1 MATIREDEPA
11 EGLRKENREI
21 SAKMKEDEQMQK
33 DTDAEKRTE
42 ATEAGAQPPK
52 KKNIIQVFRPQNSKT
67 GMVKPGARRGNGRA
81 QASRAQSRQQRQ
93 REHAEGDDFGK
104 RLRKRWLRQRRLRR
118 QRQLHR

>member
-1 MATIREDEPA
+1 MATIREHEPA

-67 GMVKPGARRGNGRA
+67 GMVKPGARPKPQGTGK
-81 QASRAQSRQQRQ
+81 QRQ
-93 REHAEGDDFGK
+93 RTRRRRRLWK

>member
-1 MATIREDEPA
+1 MATIREHEPA

-42 ATEAGAQPPK
+42 ATETEAQPPK

-67 GMVKPGARRGNGRA
+67 GMVKPGARPKPQGTGKQGA
-81 QASRAQSRQQRQ
+81 KPAAK
-93 REHAEGDDFGK
+93 AENTPRRRFWK
-104 RLRKRWLRQRRLRR
+104 RLRTR
-118 QRQLHR
+118 

>member
-1 MATIREDEPA
+1 MATIREHEPA

-52 KKNIIQVFRPQNSKT
+52 KKNIIQAVSYTHLKAPQHLKENAVLILYVT
-67 GMVKPGARRGNGRA
+67 EPQFVAEAVRRHPEYWVEEMFLLNEKNRTTVYV
-81 QASRAQSRQQRQ
+81 
-93 REHAEGDDFGK
+93 
-104 RLRKRWLRQRRLRR
+104 LRYLKK
-118 QRQLHR
+118 

>member
-1 MATIREDEPA
+1 MATIREHEPA

-67 GMVKPGARRGNGRA
+67 GMVKPGARPKPQGKGNQGA
-81 QASRAQSRQQRQ
+81 KPAAK
-93 REHAEGDDFGK
+93 AENTPK
-104 RLRKRWLRQRRLRR
+104 ETTLEKAPEKVAETAKTP
-118 QRQLHR
+118 

>member
-1 MATIREDEPA
+1 METEGIKMATIREHEPA

-52 KKNIIQVFRPQNSKT
+52 KKNIIQADFRI
-67 GMVKPGARRGNGRA
+67 M
-81 QASRAQSRQQRQ
+81 
-93 REHAEGDDFGK
+93 
-104 RLRKRWLRQRRLRR
+104 
-118 QRQLHR
+118 